1 MIVKRLLTIPILLLL
16 FAGGVVGETDD
27 QKLINK
33 LLEAEAAFDKCIEAK
48 DCKELMSSGGPM
60 AAILYDTDLTDALN
74 RCESYLKITKC
85 SQIMGRLNIKAIKAI
100 GYMR

>member
-1 MIVKRLLTIPILLLL
+1 MKKTSLILSILLIL
-16 FAGGVVGETDD
+16 FAGGVAGETDD

>member
-1 MIVKRLLTIPILLLL
+1 MKRTSLLLSLLML

-60 AAILYDTDLTDALN
+60 TAILYDTDLTDALN
-74 RCESYLKITKC
+74 RCESIFKITKC
-85 SQIMGRLNIKAIKAI
+85 YQIMGRVSIKALTAI
-100 GYMR
+100 EYMW

>member
-1 MIVKRLLTIPILLLL
+1 MKKLILISALLL
-16 FAGGVVGETDD
+16 FGSNGWAESDD
-27 QKLINK
+27 QKLLNK

-85 SQIMGRLNIKAIKAI
+85 FQIMGRLNIKAIKAI
-100 GYMR
+100 EYMW

>member
-1 MIVKRLLTIPILLLL
+1 MIKKQIILIASLLM
-16 FAGGVVGETDD
+16 ASGVVGETDN

-74 RCESYLKITKC
+74 RCESIFKITKC
-85 SQIMGRLNIKAIKAI
+85 YQIMGRVNIKALTAI
-100 GYMR
+100 EYMW

>member
-1 MIVKRLLTIPILLLL
+1 MKQLILISALLLV
-16 FAGGVVGETDD
+16 ASNGWAESDD
-27 QKLINK
+27 QKLLNK

-74 RCESYLKITKC
+74 RCESIFKITKC
-85 SQIMGRLNIKAIKAI
+85 YQIMGRVNIKAITAI
-100 GYMR
+100 EYMW

>member
-1 MIVKRLLTIPILLLL
+1 M
-16 FAGGVVGETDD
+16 FAGGLVGETDD

-74 RCESYLKITKC
+74 RCESIFKITKC
-85 SQIMGRLNIKAIKAI
+85 YQIMGRLNIKAIKAI
-100 GYMR
+100 EYMR

>member
-1 MIVKRLLTIPILLLL
+1 MKKTSLALSILLL

-74 RCESYLKITKC
+74 RCDSIFKITKC
-85 SQIMGRLNIKAIKAI
+85 YQIMGRLNIKAITAFK
-100 GYMR
+100 YM